1 MAQSGFTPIQ
11 LYRTAT
17 ASAVPSAANLG
28 AGELAINTNDG
39 KLFFKNSA
47 GAVAVLADVTPAP
60 GGVSYVAKT
69 ANFTVANLQGVLA
82 NTSSGAFTVT
92 LPASPTLGDQVI
104 IADAGG
110 AFGTNALI
118 VGRNGSTIE
127 GTAADLN
134 LDINGVSVQF
144 VYSGSTWEVYAQIG
158 GNGGNAVTLTGT
170 QTLTNKTINYA
181 NNTLVGVASLTGTQ
195 TLTNKTL
202 TSPVLTTPV
211 LSGITTTA
219 SGSMEFLPADYTMVI
234 RGGGSSE
241 GTIKLN
247 CAANSH
253 GQSLTAQPHALGIT
267 NEMLLPIGA
276 NSTLVSLVSAD
287 TLTNKTINYANNT
300 FVGVASLGANT
311 FTATQ
316 NLADNIVQR
325 PVLKDYA
332 ETKVAMAANAVD
344 LALGNVQTKTISGA
358 QTLTFSNPPASG
370 LAGSFTLILTNGGS
384 AAVTFPSSVDWPA
397 ATAPTLTTSGVDVLT
412 FVTIDGGT
420 IWYGIA
426 SGIGMA

>member
-11 LYRTAT
+11 LYSTAT
-17 ASAVPSAANLG
+17 ASAVPSASNLG

-39 KLFFKNSA
+39 KLFFKNSS
-47 GAVAVLADVTPAP
+47 GAVTVLADITPAP
-60 GGVSYVAKT
+60 AGVSYVAKT
-69 ANFTVANLQGVLA
+69 SNFTVANLQGVLA
-82 NTSSGAFTVT
+82 NTSGGVFTVT
-92 LPASPTLGDQVI
+92 LPASPSLGDQVI

-118 VGRNGSTIE
+118 TGRNGSTIE
-127 GTAADLN
+127 GTAADLS
-134 LDINGVSVQF
+134 LDIDGVSVQF
-144 VYSGSTWEVYAQIG
+144 VYSGSTWEVYAQVG
-158 GNGGNAVTLTGT
+158 GNGGNAVT
-170 QTLTNKTINYA
+170 
-181 NNTLVGVASLTGTQ
+181 LTGTQ

-300 FVGVASLGANT
+300 FVGVASLGANA

-332 ETKVAMAANAVD
+332 ETKVAMGSATAVN
-344 LALGNVQTKTISGA
+344 LEEGNVFSKTISGTT
-358 QTLTFSNPPASG
+358 TLTFTNPSSA
-370 LAGSFTLILTNGGS
+370 AATSFSLILTNGGS
-384 AAVTFPSSVDWPA
+384 ATLNFPSAVDWAA
-397 ATAPTLTTSGVDVLT
+397 ATAPTLTASGIDILT
-412 FVTIDGGT
+412 FTTIDGGT
-420 IWYGIA
+420 IWYGIVA
-426 SGIGMA
+426 GQAMG

>member
-11 LYRTAT
+11 LYSTAT
-17 ASAVPSAANLG
+17 ASAVPSASNLG

-39 KLFFKNSA
+39 KLFFKNSS
-47 GAVAVLADVTPAP
+47 GAVTVLADITPAP
-60 GGVSYVAKT
+60 AGVSYVAKT
-69 ANFTVANLQGVLA
+69 SNFTVANLQGVLA
-82 NTSSGAFTVT
+82 NTSGGVFTVT
-92 LPASPTLGDQVI
+92 LPASPSLGDQVI

-118 VGRNGSTIE
+118 TGRNGSTIE
-127 GTAADLN
+127 GTAADLS
-134 LDINGVSVQF
+134 LDIDGVSVQF
-144 VYSGSTWEVYAQIG
+144 VYSGSTWEVYAQVG

-170 QTLTNKTINYA
+170 QTLTNKT
-181 NNTLVGVASLTGTQ
+181 
-195 TLTNKTL
+195 L
-202 TSPVLTTPV
+202 TSPV

-300 FVGVASLGANT
+300 FVGVASLGANA

-384 AAVTFPSSVDWPA
+384 SAVTFPSAVKWPA
-397 ATAPTLTTSGVDVLT
+397 ATAPTLTASGVDVLT
-412 FVTIDGGT
+412 FVTTNGGT

>member
-11 LYRTAT
+11 LYSTAT
-17 ASAVPSAANLG
+17 ASAVPSASNLG

-39 KLFFKNSA
+39 KLFFKNSS
-47 GAVAVLADVTPAP
+47 GAVTVLADITPAP
-60 GGVSYVAKT
+60 AGVSYVAKT
-69 ANFTVANLQGVLA
+69 SNFTVANLQGVLA
-82 NTSSGAFTVT
+82 NTSGGVFTVT
-92 LPASPTLGDQVI
+92 LPASPSLGDQVI

-118 VGRNGSTIE
+118 TGRNGSTIE
-127 GTAADLN
+127 GTAADLS
-134 LDINGVSVQF
+134 LDIDGVSVQF
-144 VYSGSTWEVYAQIG
+144 VYSGSTWEVYAQVG

-170 QTLTNKTINYA
+170 QTLTNKT
-181 NNTLVGVASLTGTQ
+181 
-195 TLTNKTL
+195 L
-202 TSPVLTTPV
+202 TSPV

-332 ETKVAMAANAVD
+332 ETKVAMGSATAVN
-344 LALGNVQTKTISGA
+344 LEEGNVFSKTISGTT
-358 QTLTFSNPPASG
+358 TLTFTNPSSA
-370 LAGSFTLILTNGGS
+370 AATSFSLILTNGGS
-384 AAVTFPSSVDWPA
+384 ATLNFPSAVDWAA
-397 ATAPTLTTSGVDVLT
+397 ATAPTLTASGIDILT
-412 FVTIDGGT
+412 FTTIDGGT
-420 IWYGIA
+420 IWYGIVA
-426 SGIGMA
+426 GQAMG

>member
-11 LYRTAT
+11 LYSTAT
-17 ASAVPSAANLG
+17 ASAVPSASNLG

-39 KLFFKNSA
+39 KLFFKNSS
-47 GAVAVLADVTPAP
+47 GAVTVLADITPAP
-60 GGVSYVAKT
+60 AGVSYVAKT
-69 ANFTVANLQGVLA
+69 SNFTVANLQGVLA
-82 NTSSGAFTVT
+82 NTSGGVFTVT
-92 LPASPTLGDQVI
+92 LPASPSLGDQVI

-118 VGRNGSTIE
+118 TGRNGSTIE
-127 GTAADLN
+127 GTAADLS
-134 LDINGVSVQF
+134 LDIDGVSVQF

-158 GNGGNAVTLTGT
+158 GNGGNAVT
-170 QTLTNKTINYA
+170 
-181 NNTLVGVASLTGTQ
+181 LTGTQ

-397 ATAPTLTTSGVDVLT
+397 GTAPTLTASGGVDVLT

>member
-11 LYRTAT
+11 LYSTAT
-17 ASAVPSAANLG
+17 ASAVPSASNLG

-39 KLFFKNSA
+39 KLFFKNSS
-47 GAVAVLADVTPAP
+47 GAVTVLADITPAP
-60 GGVSYVAKT
+60 AGVSYVAKT
-69 ANFTVANLQGVLA
+69 SNFTVANLQGVLA
-82 NTSSGAFTVT
+82 NTSGGVFTVT
-92 LPASPTLGDQVI
+92 LPASPSLGDQVI

-118 VGRNGSTIE
+118 TGRNGSTIE
-127 GTAADLN
+127 GTAADLS
-134 LDINGVSVQF
+134 LDIDGVSVQF
-144 VYSGSTWEVYAQIG
+144 VYSGSTWEVYAQVG

-170 QTLTNKTINYA
+170 QTLTNKT
-181 NNTLVGVASLTGTQ
+181 
-195 TLTNKTL
+195 L
-202 TSPVLTTPV
+202 TSPV

-300 FVGVASLGANT
+300 FVGVASLGANA

-332 ETKVAMAANAVD
+332 ETKVAMGSATAVN
-344 LALGNVQTKTISGA
+344 LEEGNVFSKTISGTT
-358 QTLTFSNPPASG
+358 TLTFTNPSSA
-370 LAGSFTLILTNGGS
+370 AATSFSLILTNGGS
-384 AAVTFPSSVDWPA
+384 ATLNFPSAVDWAA
-397 ATAPTLTTSGVDVLT
+397 ATAPTLTASGIDILT
-412 FVTIDGGT
+412 FTTIDGGT
-420 IWYGIA
+420 IWYGIVA
-426 SGIGMA
+426 GQAMG

>member
-11 LYRTAT
+11 LYSTAT
-17 ASAVPSAANLG
+17 ASAVPSASNLG

-39 KLFFKNSA
+39 KLFFKNSS
-47 GAVAVLADVTPAP
+47 GAVTVLADITPAP
-60 GGVSYVAKT
+60 AGVSYVAKT
-69 ANFTVANLQGVLA
+69 SNFTVANLQGVLA
-82 NTSSGAFTVT
+82 NTSGGVFTVT
-92 LPASPTLGDQVI
+92 LPASPSLGDQVI

-118 VGRNGSTIE
+118 TGRNGSTIE
-127 GTAADLN
+127 GTAADLS
-134 LDINGVSVQF
+134 LDIDGVSVQF
-144 VYSGSTWEVYAQIG
+144 VYSGSTWEVYAQVG

-170 QTLTNKTINYA
+170 QTLTNKT
-181 NNTLVGVASLTGTQ
+181 
-195 TLTNKTL
+195 L
-202 TSPVLTTPV
+202 TSPV

-384 AAVTFPSSVDWPA
+384 AAVTFPSAVKWPA
-397 ATAPTLTTSGVDVLT
+397 ATAPTLTASGVDVLT
-412 FVTIDGGT
+412 FVTTNGGT

>member
-11 LYRTAT
+11 LYSTAT
-17 ASAVPSAANLG
+17 ASAVPSASNLG

-39 KLFFKNSA
+39 KLFFKNSS
-47 GAVAVLADVTPAP
+47 GAVTVLADITPAP
-60 GGVSYVAKT
+60 AGVSYVAKT
-69 ANFTVANLQGVLA
+69 SNFTVANLQGVLA
-82 NTSSGAFTVT
+82 NTSGGVFTVT
-92 LPASPTLGDQVI
+92 LPASPSLGDQVI

-118 VGRNGSTIE
+118 TGRNGSTIE
-127 GTAADLN
+127 GTAADLS
-134 LDINGVSVQF
+134 LDIDGVSVQF
-144 VYSGSTWEVYAQIG
+144 VYSGSTWEVYAQVG

-195 TLTNKTL
+195 TLTNKT
-202 TSPVLTTPV
+202 LTTPV

-300 FVGVASLGANT
+300 FVGVASLGANA

-332 ETKVAMAANAVD
+332 ETKVAMGSATAVN
-344 LALGNVQTKTISGA
+344 LEEGNVFSKTISGTT
-358 QTLTFSNPPASG
+358 TLTFTNPSSA
-370 LAGSFTLILTNGGS
+370 AATSFSLILTNGGS
-384 AAVTFPSSVDWPA
+384 ATLNFPSAVDWAA
-397 ATAPTLTTSGVDVLT
+397 ATAPTLTASGIDILT
-412 FVTIDGGT
+412 FTTIDGGT
-420 IWYGIA
+420 IWYGIVA
-426 SGIGMA
+426 GQAMG

>member
-1 MAQSGFTPIQ
+1 MAETGFTPIQ

-17 ASAVPSAANLG
+17 SSAAPTAGNLA

-39 KLFFKNSA
+39 KLFYKNSA
-47 GAVAVLADVTPAP
+47 GAVAVM
-60 GGVSYVAKT
+60 
-69 ANFTVANLQGVLA
+69 
-82 NTSSGAFTVT
+82 
-92 LPASPTLGDQVI
+92 AST
-104 IADAGG
+104 
-110 AFGTNALI
+110 
-118 VGRNGSTIE
+118 
-127 GTAADLN
+127 
-134 LDINGVSVQF
+134 
-144 VYSGSTWEVYAQIG
+144 SGSTG
-158 GNGGNAVTLTGT
+158 DVTL
-170 QTLTNKTINYA
+170 N
-181 NNTLVGVASLTGTQ
+181 GTQ

-202 TSPVLTTPV
+202 TSPVLG
-211 LSGITTTA
+211 GITTTA

-300 FVGVASLGANT
+300 LVGVASLGANT

-397 ATAPTLTTSGVDVLT
+397 ATAPTLTPSGVDVLT